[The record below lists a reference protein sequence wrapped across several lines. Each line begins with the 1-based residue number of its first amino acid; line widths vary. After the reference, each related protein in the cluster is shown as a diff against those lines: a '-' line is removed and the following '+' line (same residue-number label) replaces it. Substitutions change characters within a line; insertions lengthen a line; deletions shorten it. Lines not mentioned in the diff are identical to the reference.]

1 MSGAAGQ
8 EAPEEGGMPRRTDER
23 AVSRSGQVRAK
34 WRTETGC
41 AYFELGGALEVK
53 I

>member
-23 AVSRSGQVRAK
+23 AVGQVRAK

-41 AYFELGGALEVK
+41 GYFELGGALEVK